1 MSLKCRAEPIY
12 YGNPSSW
19 EQLKLKT
26 QRHYLLALLL
36 VLGMAL
42 ASCSDDDPSSVP
54 EPVSA
59 VEAVFGGAIDL
70 ENLPNY
76 ADQTVPPYIQ
86 KNNSR
91 GKQITDAGATLGRVL
106 FYDKNL
112 SVDNTVS
119 CASCHQQE
127 LAFGDDNLASVGVDG
142 VTARHSMRLV
152 NVKFA
157 EEGRFFWDERAS
169 NLEDQ
174 TTQPIQDHLE
184 MGFSGENG
192 DPSLADLLVK
202 LAGTEYYQELFAF
215 VYGDPNVTEVRLQD
229 ALSQFLRSIISF
241 DSKFDE
247 GRAKVVDHFAPFPN
261 FTAQENLGKQLFITP
276 PALSD
281 QGIRTGGGLACAG
294 CHRPPEFD
302 IDPVMQNNGVIQN
315 ISGVGADLFVT
326 RAPTLRDVVRADGTV
341 NGGLMH
347 TGDFDLDQVL
357 AHYDV
362 ISLTG
367 NTNLDVRLRPQG
379 NPQRLRLTVE
389 EKEAV
394 KAFLRTLAGQNVYSD
409 SKWSDPFSSR

>member
-1 MSLKCRAEPIY
+1 MFNPIK
-12 YGNPSSW
+12 P
-19 EQLKLKT
+19 EAAKLKS
-26 QRHYLLALLL
+26 QRHYLPALLL
-36 VLGMAL
+36 VLCTAL
-42 ASCSDDDPSSVP
+42 ASCSDDDPTSVP

-59 VEAVFGGAIDL
+59 VEAVFGDAIDL

-76 ADQTVPPYIQ
+76 ADQPVPPYIQ
-86 KNNSR
+86 KNNAR
-91 GKQITDAGATLGRVL
+91 GKQISDAGATLGRVL

-119 CASCHQQE
+119 CGSCHQQE
-127 LAFGDDNLASVGVDG
+127 LAFGDDDQASAGVAG
-142 VTARHSMRLV
+142 ETARHSMRLV

-169 NLEDQ
+169 SLEDQ

-202 LAGTEYYQELFAF
+202 LAGIEYYQELFTF
-215 VYGDPNVTEVRLQD
+215 VYGDSDVTEERLQD
-229 ALSQFLRSIISF
+229 VLSQFVRSIVSF
-241 DSKFDE
+241 DSRFDE
-247 GRAKVVDHFAPFPN
+247 GRAQVVDHFAPFPN
-261 FTAQENLGKQLFITP
+261 FTAQENQGKQLFITP
-276 PALSD
+276 PALND
-281 QGIRTGGGLACAG
+281 QGARVGGGLACAG

-302 IDPVMQNNGVIQN
+302 IDPVMQNNGVIQT

-326 RAPTLRDVVRADGTV
+326 RAPTLRDVVRADGAV

-367 NTNLDVRLRPQG
+367 NTNLDVRLQPQG
-379 NPQRLRLTVE
+379 NPQRLRLAE
-389 EKEAV
+389 DEKEAV
-394 KAFLRTLAGQNVYSD
+394 KAFLRTLAGQNLYSNP
-409 SKWSDPFSSR
+409 KWSDPFPSQ